1 MLSKDEVDGGLVGVA
16 RHALQQFQELTG
28 LVPERI
34 TGAKK
39 DGDGWSFIVD
49 LVELERVPPTI
60 SVLASY
66 RLDTDRHGALTAYE
80 RLRRF
85 TRATTD

>member
-1 MLSKDEVDGGLVGVA
+1 MLTRDEAGGGLVGVA
-16 RHALQQFQELTG
+16 RYAMQQFQELTG

-34 TGAKK
+34 TGAKR
-39 DGDGWSFIVD
+39 DGDGWSFIID
-49 LVELERVPPTI
+49 LVELERIPPTM

-66 RLDTDRHGALTAYE
+66 RLDTDRHGALTSYE

-85 TRATTD
+85 TRVTTD